1 MMWLCVR
8 FEQLPLESLW
18 LGPTDKPV
26 AVSEHQRITCCNGIA
41 EQAGV
46 RVGQRVATAYAM
58 CETLKLVERKRV
70 REEDALRHLA
80 AKACAFSSLLSVWS
94 PDKLL
99 IEVGRSLTL
108 FKGIEH
114 LMSCLSATFDP
125 EALSFSMAIGPT
137 PKAAEVFSYLPLRES
152 LSSWDG
158 THRVFDKQKFRRLV
172 ERLDV
177 ELLPL
182 ANDVKH
188 KLSALGIKQV
198 KQVFALPETVVSKR
212 LGRSTQSYFRQLM
225 GQEPDVQLGFK
236 PPINF
241 EKTLEFMDV
250 IHSREALLFPMRR
263 LVDELIEFLRLHQ
276 KATHRLLWQL
286 QDSYRVQTEFE
297 VHLSD
302 AYLQS
307 SQCMELTRLR
317 LESVVLT
324 GPIERITLSAERLT
338 SLQVTEQS
346 LLAHS
351 EAFNDDLHFV
361 NKVRARLGADSCV
374 WLSKKNSVV
383 PELANRVVNQ
393 CEESVGS
400 YVTSGKLQ
408 NAQAVSEREVDERPG
423 WLLPVPQ
430 MIGYHPEKLYWD
442 GKLTLV
448 SQPERI
454 EHQWWQKNIKRDYYV
469 AQHASGVFYWV
480 FYDHYKQ
487 RWFVH
492 GVFA

>member
-1 MMWLCVR
+1 MWLCVR

-18 LGPTDKPV
+18 LGLVDKPV
-26 AVSEHQRITCCNGIA
+26 AVSERQRITCCNLLA
-41 EQAGV
+41 AQSGV
-46 RVGQRVATAYAM
+46 RVGQRIATAYAM
-58 CETLKLVERKRV
+58 CEQLKLVERSNV
-70 REEDALRHLA
+70 REENALRHLA
-80 AKACAFSSLLSVWS
+80 AKACIFSSQLSVWS

-114 LMSCLSATFDP
+114 LMSCLSATLVQEEF
-125 EALSFSMAIGPT
+125 SHSMAIGPT
-137 PKAAEVFSYLPLRES
+137 PKAAEVFSFLS
-152 LSSWDG
+152 LKDSLCLWDE
-158 THRVFDKQKFRRLV
+158 THRTFDKKKFRQLV

-182 ANDVKH
+182 AKDVKQ
-188 KLSALGIKQV
+188 KFSALGIKRVQ
-198 KQVFALPETVVSKR
+198 QILALPEAVMSKR
-212 LGRSTQSYFRQLM
+212 FGRSTQSYFRQLL
-225 GQEPDVQLGFK
+225 GQEPDVQPGFK
-236 PPINF
+236 APVKF

-276 KATHRLLWQL
+276 KATHRLHWQL

-297 VHLSD
+297 VYLSD

-324 GPIERITLSAERLT
+324 GPIERISLRAEQLT
-338 SLQVTEQS
+338 HLQVTEQS

-351 EAFNDDLHFV
+351 EAFSDDLHFV
-361 NKVRARLGADSCV
+361 NKIRARLGVESCV
-374 WLSKKNSVV
+374 WLSKQNSVV

-393 CEESVGS
+393 CEESAGRYS
-400 YVTSGKLQ
+400 TRGRH
-408 NAQAVSEREVDERPG
+408 QAAEAIAERKENERPG

-430 MIGYHPEKLYWD
+430 MIGYHPQKLYWD

-454 EHQWWQKNIKRDYYV
+454 EHQWWQKKVKRDYYV

-487 RWFVH
+487 RWFVQ